1 MPRGADLAAQQS
13 STGDHVPDGQP
24 QPALK
29 RAARLLFWPLE
40 RAMREVLRFLRRALV
55 GHIEFRVD
63 ALRAQSDRL
72 LHELQALQAQ
82 QADRQARLEEIITAR
97 HATLEEIITARH
109 ATLEEIITARH
120 ATLEEIITARHATL
134 EALGRDARAQLSH
147 ALELTQLLHTKTDE
161 IGLRS
166 RGALALD
173 PATFALRTYDGFVL
187 VPREDVK
194 LLLML
199 LDAGPQGLEPGTRR
213 IIIRLLA
220 PGMTFIDV
228 GANIGLLT
236 LAGAR
241 AVGSNGKVLAI
252 EPVPLAFDLLNRG
265 LAINELE
272 HRVETK
278 CQALGARAERRKFFV
293 SPVLG
298 HSSFFHSQASVNGSA
313 SEIEVDVVPLDDL
326 IPAGERVD
334 VVKIDVEGAEL
345 AVLDGMSRV
354 ISDNPDLAII
364 AEFGPSHLKAT
375 HVTPES
381 WFSAFRDRGFDG
393 YVIDEL
399 SADCRSVDLR
409 ELADVDS
416 ANILF
421 GQPGSSIVA
430 RALR

>member
-13 STGDHVPDGQP
+13 STGAHVPDGQP

-120 ATLEEIITARHATL
+120 ATLE
-134 EALGRDARAQLSH
+134 ALGRDARAQLSH

-173 PATFALRTYDGFVL
+173 AATFALRTYDGFVL

>member
-1 MPRGADLAAQQS
+1 MTRLRFDIAIQNALRAQSQGGGEIMGRGHRS
-13 STGDHVPDGQP
+13 STPEHGQP

-29 RAARLLFWPLE
+29 RAVRRLFWPLE

-63 ALRAQSDRL
+63 ALRAQTDRL

-82 QADRQARLEEIITAR
+82 QARLEEIITARQARLEEIITAR
-97 HATLEEIITARH
+97 QATLEEIIQ
-109 ATLEEIITARH
+109 
-120 ATLEEIITARHATL
+120 
-134 EALGRDARAQLSH
+134 ALGRDARAQLSH

-173 PATFALRTYDGFVL
+173 AATFALRTYDGFVL

-199 LDAGPQGLEPGTRR
+199 LDAGPQGLEPGTRG
-213 IIIRLLA
+213 IITRLLA

-241 AVGSNGKVLAI
+241 TVGSTGKVLAI

-278 CQALGARAERRKFFV
+278 CQALGARPERREFFV

-298 HSSFFHSQASVNGSA
+298 HSSFLHSQALVNGSA
-313 SEIEVDVVPLDDL
+313 SEIEVDVIPLDDL

-345 AVLDGMSRV
+345 EVLEGMSRV
-354 ISDNPDLAII
+354 INDNPDLAII

-409 ELADVDS
+409 KLADVDS

-430 RALR
+430 RVLR

>member
-1 MPRGADLAAQQS
+1 MTRLRFDIAIQNALRAQSQGSGEIMGRGHRS
-13 STGDHVPDGQP
+13 STPEHGQP

-29 RAARLLFWPLE
+29 RAVRRLFWPLE

-63 ALRAQSDRL
+63 ALRAQTDRL

-82 QADRQARLEEIITAR
+82 QARLEEIITARQARLEEIITAR
-97 HATLEEIITARH
+97 QATLEEIIQ
-109 ATLEEIITARH
+109 
-120 ATLEEIITARHATL
+120 
-134 EALGRDARAQLSH
+134 ALGRDARAQLSH

-173 PATFALRTYDGFVL
+173 AATFALRTYDGFVL

-213 IIIRLLA
+213 IITRLLA

-241 AVGSNGKVLAI
+241 AVGSTGKVLAI

-298 HSSFFHSQASVNGSA
+298 HSSFFHSQAVVNGSA
-313 SEIEVDVVPLDDL
+313 SEIEVDVIPLDDL

-345 AVLDGMSRV
+345 AVLEGMSRV

-399 SADCRSVDLR
+399 SADCCSVDLR
-409 ELADVDS
+409 KLADVDS

>member
-1 MPRGADLAAQQS
+1 MTRLRFDIAIQNALRAQSQGGGEIMGRGHRS
-13 STGDHVPDGQP
+13 STPEHGQP

-29 RAARLLFWPLE
+29 RPVRRLFWPLE

-55 GHIEFRVD
+55 GHIEWRVD
-63 ALRAQSDRL
+63 ALRAQTDRL

-82 QADRQARLEEIITAR
+82 QARLEEIITARQARLEEIITAR
-97 HATLEEIITARH
+97 QATLEEIIQ
-109 ATLEEIITARH
+109 
-120 ATLEEIITARHATL
+120 
-134 EALGRDARAQLSH
+134 ALGRDARAQLSH

-173 PATFALRTYDGFVL
+173 AATFALRTYDGFVL

-213 IIIRLLA
+213 IITRLLA

-241 AVGSNGKVLAI
+241 TVGSTGKVLAI

-313 SEIEVDVVPLDDL
+313 SEIEVDVVLLDDL

-345 AVLDGMSRV
+345 EVLEGMSRV
-354 ISDNPDLAII
+354 INDNPDLAII

-409 ELADVDS
+409 KLADVDS

-421 GQPGSSIVA
+421 GQRGSSVVA

>member
-1 MPRGADLAAQQS
+1 MTRLRFDIAIQNALRAQSQGGGEIMGRGHRS
-13 STGDHVPDGQP
+13 STPEHGQP

-29 RAARLLFWPLE
+29 RAVRRLFWPLE

-63 ALRAQSDRL
+63 ALRAQTDRL

-82 QADRQARLEEIITAR
+82 QARLEEIITAR
-97 HATLEEIITARH
+97 QATLEEIIQ
-109 ATLEEIITARH
+109 
-120 ATLEEIITARHATL
+120 
-134 EALGRDARAQLSH
+134 ALGRDARAQLSH

-173 PATFALRTYDGFVL
+173 AATFALRTYDGFVL

-199 LDAGPQGLEPGTRR
+199 LDAGPQGLEPGTRG
-213 IIIRLLA
+213 IITRLLA

-298 HSSFFHSQASVNGSA
+298 HSSFFHSQALVNGSA

-345 AVLDGMSRV
+345 EVLEGMSRV
-354 ISDNPDLAII
+354 INDNPDLAII

-409 ELADVDS
+409 KLADVDS

-430 RALR
+430 RVLR